1 MPFVKSLPRRST
13 KPSPACVSCFQPE
26 KLTNGVKRLIFFLA
40 LCSYTS
46 HTSLAAKPTDSLD
59 LKIGQ
64 LLMVGF
70 RGVAVSDT
78 SPIVQDIR
86 LGRIGGV
93 VLFDYDVLQKKSG
106 RNIQSPSQV
115 KSLCAALQSYSPTP
129 LLIAIDEEGG
139 KVNRLKPKYG
149 FPQTVSAAYLG
160 RLHSLDSTRLYA
172 TRTATLLSELGINL
186 NFAPVC
192 DVNVNPQNPVIA
204 KLERSFSSNPDSV
217 AMHATTVVEAH
228 RARHVLTALKHFPG
242 HGSSTS
248 DSHLGFVDVSCT
260 WRRDELTPFQTLISQ
275 GNAEI
280 VMTAHIFNAA
290 WDTLPATLSKKV
302 IQGMLREELNFDG
315 VVCSDDMQMKAI
327 AAHYGLAEAL
337 KLALNAGVDMLIF
350 GNNLDYD
357 EHIAETACTLIKEM
371 VSRGE
376 IAQARIDDAYWR
388 VMRLKS
394 RLR

>member
-1 MPFVKSLPRRST
+1 M
-13 KPSPACVSCFQPE
+13 KPSLACASCFQPE
-26 KLTNGVKRLIFFLA
+26 KLTNGVKVLLFFFA
-40 LCSYTS
+40 LCFY
-46 HTSLAAKPTDSLD
+46 TSLAAKPTDSLD

-70 RGVAVSDT
+70 RGVAVCDT

-93 VLFDYDVLQKKSG
+93 ILFDYDVLQKKSG
-106 RNIQSPSQV
+106 RNIQSLSQV
-115 KSLCAALQSYSPTP
+115 QSLCAALQSYSQTP

-149 FPQTVSAAYLG
+149 FRQTVSAAYLG
-160 RLHSLDSTRLYA
+160 RLNSLDSTRLYA
-172 TRTATLLSELGINL
+172 THTATLLSNLGINL

-192 DVNVNPQNPVIA
+192 DVNVNPHNPVIA

-217 AMHATTVVEAH
+217 AMHATAVVEAH
-228 RARHVLTALKHFPG
+228 RAKHILTALKHFPG

-248 DSHLGFVDVSCT
+248 DSHLGFVDVSSSWT
-260 WRRDELTPFQTLISQ
+260 RVELAPFQTLISQ
-275 GNAEI
+275 GNADI

-302 IQGMLREELNFDG
+302 IQGMLREELKFDG

-327 AAHYGLAEAL
+327 AAHYGLEDAL
-337 KLALNAGVDMLIF
+337 KLALNAGVDLLIF

-357 EHIAETACTLIKEM
+357 EGIAEKACALIKGLIG
-371 VSRGE
+371 RGE
-376 IAQARIDDAYWR
+376 IKQERVEEAYRR
-388 VMRLKS
+388 VKQLKS
-394 RLR
+394 RLVKCD

>member
-1 MPFVKSLPRRST
+1 M
-13 KPSPACVSCFQPE
+13 KPSLACGSCFHHG
-26 KLTNGVKRLIFFLA
+26 KLTNSVNVLLFFFA
-40 LCSYTS
+40 LCFY
-46 HTSLAAKPTDSLD
+46 TSLAAKPTDSLD

-70 RGVAVSDT
+70 RGVSVCDT

-86 LGRIGGV
+86 HGRIGGV
-93 VLFDYDVLQKKSG
+93 ILFDYDVLDRKSG

-115 KSLCAALQSYSPTP
+115 KLLCATLQSYSHTP

-160 RLHSLDSTRLYA
+160 RLNSLDSTRLYA

-204 KLERSFSSNPDSV
+204 KLERSFSRNPDSV
-217 AMHATTVVEAH
+217 SMHATAVVAAH
-228 RARHVLTALKHFPG
+228 RAKHILTALKHFPG

-248 DSHLGFVDVSCT
+248 DSHLGFVDVSNT
-260 WRRDELTPFQTLISQ
+260 WNRVELAPFQTLISQ
-275 GNAEI
+275 GNADI
-280 VMTAHIFNAA
+280 VMTAHIFNVA

-302 IQGMLREELNFDG
+302 IQGMLREELKFDG

-327 AAHYGLAEAL
+327 AAHYGLEDAL
-337 KLALNAGVDMLIF
+337 KLALNAGVDLLIF

-357 EHIAETACTLIKEM
+357 EHIAENVCTLIKAM
-371 VSRGE
+371 VSRGD
-376 IAQARIDDAYWR
+376 IAQEHIDKAYQR

-394 RLR
+394 RLY

>member
-1 MPFVKSLPRRST
+1 M
-13 KPSPACVSCFQPE
+13 KPLRACANCFLPE
-26 KLTNGVKRLIFFLA
+26 KLTNGVRQLFFFFA
-40 LCSYTS
+40 LCF

-64 LLMVGF
+64 MLMVGF
-70 RGVAVSDT
+70 RGVAVSDS

-86 LGRIGGV
+86 AGRVGGV
-93 VLFDYDVLQKKSG
+93 ILFDYDVLQKQSG

-115 KSLCAALQSYSPTP
+115 KSLCTALQACAKFP

-149 FPQTVSAAYLG
+149 FRQTVSAAYLG
-160 RLHSLDSTRLYA
+160 RLNSLDSTKLYA
-172 TRTATLLSELGINL
+172 MRTANLLSELGINL

-192 DVNVNPQNPVIA
+192 DVAINPENPVIA

-217 AMHATTVVEAH
+217 AMHAREVVAAH
-228 RARHVLTALKHFPG
+228 RTWNVLTALKHFPG

-248 DSHLGFVDVSCT
+248 DSHLGFVDVST
-260 WRRDELTPFQTLISQ
+260 VWTPSELVPFQTLIAQ
-275 GNAEI
+275 GNADI
-280 VMTAHIFNAA
+280 VMTAHIFNAQ
-290 WDTLPATLSKKV
+290 WDSLPATLSKKV
-302 IQGMLREELNFDG
+302 IQGLLRERLRYDG

-327 AAHYGLAEAL
+327 SAHYGLEDAL
-337 KLALNAGVDMLIF
+337 KLALNADVDMLIF

-357 EHIAETACTLIKEM
+357 EHIAQKACEAIKRL
-371 VSRGE
+371 VQRGDV
-376 IAQARIDDAYWR
+376 AQERIEEAYRR

-394 RLR
+394 RLKP

>member
-1 MPFVKSLPRRST
+1 
-13 KPSPACVSCFQPE
+13 
-26 KLTNGVKRLIFFLA
+26 
-40 LCSYTS
+40 
-46 HTSLAAKPTDSLD
+46 
-59 LKIGQ
+59 
-64 LLMVGF
+64 MVGF
-70 RGVAVSDT
+70 RGVSVCDT

-86 LGRIGGV
+86 AGRVSGV
-93 VLFDYDVLQKKSG
+93 ILFDYDVLQKKSG

-115 KSLCAALQSYSPTP
+115 QSLCATLQSYSPTP
-129 LLIAIDEEGG
+129 LLIGIDEEGG

-160 RLHSLDSTRLYA
+160 RLRSLDSTRLYA

-192 DVNVNPQNPVIA
+192 DVSVNPKNPVIA
-204 KLERSFSSNPDSV
+204 KLERGFSSNPDSV
-217 AMHATTVVEAH
+217 AMHASAVVKAH
-228 RARHVLTALKHFPG
+228 RAKHVLTALKHFPG
-242 HGSSTS
+242 HGSSQS
-248 DSHLGFVDVSCT
+248 DSHLGFVDVSST
-260 WRRDELTPFQTLISQ
+260 WSRAELTPFQTLILQ
-275 GNAEI
+275 GNADI
-280 VMTAHIFNAA
+280 IMTAHIFNTA

-327 AAHYGLAEAL
+327 AAHYGLEQAL

-357 EHIAETACTLIKEM
+357 EGIAEKACMLIKGLIG
-371 VSRGE
+371 RRE
-376 IAQARIDDAYWR
+376 IKQERIEEAYRR

-394 RLR
+394 RLH